1 MVFTYTDHLRKIIQF
16 LEAEVA
22 ANSNIPATSIRVKR
36 FVRYFRDWSMQI
48 NVWPIQ
54 KIDLLTPSWRSL
66 CHNVNLLSTL
76 IGLKTE
82 STDMEKV

>member
-54 KIDLLTPSWRSL
+54 KIDLLTPSWGSL